1 MNVEDIAVV
10 FADAHAD
17 GFVREDRRR
26 VIGLPTAD
34 RVEFLEQV
42 RAWTHM
48 DDGKPSFDVT
58 EVAEVAG
65 DRLVL
70 CGVSISYESGSCSE
84 MLQVILFDHAVDR
97 IERHVSFDS
106 DDLDGARAELVRL
119 HHELQSRSP

>member
-1 MNVEDIAVV
+1 
-10 FADAHAD
+10 
-17 GFVREDRRR
+17 

-42 RAWTHM
+42 RAWTRL
-48 DDGKPSFDVT
+48 DDGKPTFDVT

-97 IERHVSFDS
+97 IEPLISSGGGDP
-106 DDLDGARAELVRL
+106 LRL
-119 HHELQSRSP
+119 NSR